1 MALREVDFSV
11 EIPDEPDIKLE
22 IANPIDESLQA
33 MAEMHGRYTPDDEN
47 WADQLWRLH
56 NIYWIVNEQGEKV
69 QFKPNWAQV
78 QFLKDLWYL
87 NVILKA
93 RQLGMTTF
101 IDILLLDNVVFLP
114 NKKAGIV
121 CHNREDAAVIFRDK
135 VKFPYDNLPD
145 EIRDQNPASRDS
157 TNELVFRNKSSI
169 RVGTSL
175 RSGTLNY
182 LHVSEY
188 GKMCAKFPDKARE
201 VRTGALNTVHTG
213 QFIAIESTAEGKTGH
228 FFELCNKSMKD
239 KQEER
244 QLTPLD
250 YEFHFF
256 PWWKNPIYQLEID
269 HNDPPLIDSGLRE
282 YFHELGEEH
291 GIYLTLGQKA
301 WYAKKADSQGED
313 MKREYPS
320 TPEEAFEQNM
330 EGAYYKRQMAKVRA
344 EKRIRPVPYLPEF
357 PVNTFWDLGGDAT
370 SIWFHQYIGTEHRF
384 LRFFENSGEPP
395 SYYVGMMQRFGYD
408 IWGKHYM
415 PHDADQTL
423 MATKSKYDLFWDA
436 GLRNIVVLDR
446 IQDHQDGIDAVR
458 GVLPACWFD
467 AENCAEGI
475 NALDSYRKEWDDK
488 LGCWK
493 ESPLHDWASHGA
505 KAFEQFAIGYRQ
517 PHNEKHSGFKNN
529 RRERRRRRSAM
540 AI

>member
-1 MALREVDFSV
+1 MALQELDFSV
-11 EIPDEPDIKLE
+11 DIPDEPDIKLD
-22 IANPIDESLQA
+22 IASPIDESLQRVA
-33 MAEMHGRYTPDDEN
+33 HMHGKYTPDKEN

-56 NIYWIVNEQGEKV
+56 NIYYIVNEQGERV
-69 QFKPNWAQV
+69 LFRPNWAQV
-78 QFLKDLWYL
+78 EFLEKLWYL

-114 NKKAGIV
+114 HKKAGIV

-145 EIRDQNPASRDS
+145 VIRDQNPASRDS
-157 TNELVFRNKSSI
+157 TNELVFKNKSSI

-182 LHVSEY
+182 LHISEY
-188 GKMCAKFPDKARE
+188 GKMCAKFPEKARE

-228 FFELCNKSMKD
+228 FFDLCNKSMKD
-239 KQEER
+239 KQEQR
-244 QLTPLD
+244 KLTALD

-256 PWWKNPIYQLEID
+256 PWWKNPIYQLDVDPHE
-269 HNDPPLIDSGLRE
+269 PPLIDSGMRE
-282 YFHELGEEH
+282 YFHELGKEH
-291 GIYLTLGQKA
+291 GIHLTLGQKA
-301 WYAKKADSQGED
+301 WYAKKAEAQGED

-320 TPEEAFEQNM
+320 TPEEAFEQSM

-357 PVNTFWDLGGDAT
+357 PVHTFWDLGGDAT
-370 SIWFHQYIGTEHRF
+370 SIWFMQHIGTEHRF
-384 LRFFENSGEPP
+384 LRFFESSGEPP
-395 SYYVGMMQRFGYD
+395 SYYVGMMQKFGYE
-408 IWGKHYM
+408 IWGKHYF

-423 MATKSKYDLFWDA
+423 MATKSKYDLFWDC

-446 IQDHQDGIDAVR
+446 IQDHQDGIDSVR
-458 GVLPACWFD
+458 GQLPSCWFD
-467 AENCAEGI
+467 AENCADGI
-475 NALDSYRKEWDDK
+475 KALDAYRKEWDDK
-488 LGCWK
+488 MGCWK
-493 ESPLHDWASHGA
+493 ETPLHDWASHGA

-517 PHNEKHSGFKNN
+517 PQNEKHSGMNS
-529 RRERRRRRSAM
+529 RRTRRRRNAM

>member
-1 MALREVDFSV
+1 MAMREVDFSLD
-11 EIPDEPDIKLE
+11 IPDEPDINLE
-22 IANPIDESLQA
+22 IVNPIDESLQNV
-33 MAEMHGRYTPDDEN
+33 AEFHGRYTRETEN

-188 GKMCAKFPDKARE
+188 GKMCAKFPEKARE

-228 FFELCNKSMKD
+228 FFDLCNKAMKD

-256 PWWKNPIYQLEID
+256 PWWKNPIYQLEIYPD
-269 HNDPPLIDSGLRE
+269 DPPLIDGGLRE
-282 YFHELGEEH
+282 YFDELAKEH
-291 GIYLTLGQKA
+291 GIHLTLGQKA
-301 WYAKKADSQGED
+301 WYAKKADSQGDD

-330 EGAYYKRQMAKVRA
+330 EGAYYKKQMAKVRT
-344 EKRIRPVPYLPEF
+344 EKRIRPVPYLPDF

-384 LRFFENSGEPP
+384 LRFFESSGEPP
-395 SYYVGMMQRFGYD
+395 SYYVGMMQKFGYD
-408 IWGKHYM
+408 IWGKHYF

-458 GVLPACWFD
+458 GILPACWFD
-467 AENCAEGI
+467 AENCADGI
-475 NALDSYRKEWDDK
+475 NALDSYRKEWDDRM
-488 LGCWK
+488 GCWK
-493 ESPLHDWASHGA
+493 ETPLHDWASHGA

-517 PHNEKHSGFKNN
+517 PHNEKHSGMRGS

>member
-188 GKMCAKFPDKARE
+188 GKMCAKFPEKARE

-370 SIWFHQYIGTEHRF
+370 SIWFHQHIGTEHRF